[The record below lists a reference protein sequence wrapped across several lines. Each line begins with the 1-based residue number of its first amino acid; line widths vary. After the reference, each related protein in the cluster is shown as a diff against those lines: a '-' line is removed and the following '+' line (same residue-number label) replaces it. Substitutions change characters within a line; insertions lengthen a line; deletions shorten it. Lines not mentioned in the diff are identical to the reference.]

1 MKKIGAYA
9 IVIGLLLMSPSK
21 VNAQDEVAQAIAEG
35 IKKVIRAIDL
45 KIQRWQNETIWLQN
59 AQKTIEN
66 TMSKLRLDEISDWV
80 ERQRKLYDD
89 YFDELWKV
97 KTVITYYHRVRDII
111 DRQRQL
117 VREYTRARNLV
128 RQDTNFTPGEIEYM
142 YKVYAG
148 ILDESV
154 KNLDQVSLV
163 ATAFATQMS
172 DARRLE
178 IINEAADKIDQNLT
192 DLRQFNTQNMMM
204 SFQRAKEKN
213 DIDVVK
219 KLYGLQ

>member
-1 MKKIGAYA
+1 MKTYTIA
-9 IVIGLLLMSPSK
+9 ILLFLVAPAK
-21 VNAQDEVAQAIAEG
+21 VNAQDEIAQAIAEG

-66 TMSKLRLDEISDWV
+66 AMSKLRLDEISDWV
-80 ERQRKLYDD
+80 EKQRKLYDD
-89 YFDELWKV
+89 YFDELWRV
-97 KTVITYYHRVRDII
+97 KTVISYYHRVKDII
-111 DRQRQL
+111 DKQRQL
-117 VREYTRARNLV
+117 VKEYSRAREIL
-128 RQDTNFTPGEIEYM
+128 RQDRNFTAAEVEGM
-142 YKVYAG
+142 YNVYSG

-154 KNLDQVSLV
+154 KNLEQVSLV

-178 IINEAADKIDQNLT
+178 IINEAADKIEQNLV
-192 DLRQFNTQNMMM
+192 DLRQFNTQNMAI
-204 SFQRAKEKN
+204 SIQRAREKN
-213 DIDVVK
+213 DIEVVK